1 VGLWDLA
8 RSDLDPW
15 ALAALVGRA
24 GRADQ
29 GAQADRVVLAG
40 RAVQEGP
47 VALAVQLG
55 RARRAQAGPGV
66 RDAPV
71 RVVDELRD
79 NEGVQA
85 RSAGW
90 NWTLDGRLAWRVLL
104 ATGVGAIAGPQLD
117 HGSAAGMAEP
127 RRRGGGPIIDD
138 QAGTAD

>member
-1 VGLWDLA
+1 MHGQSLHVVAVGLWDLA
-8 RSDLDPW
+8 RSALDPW

-24 GRADQ
+24 GRADRADQ

-47 VALAVQLG
+47 EALAVQLG

-79 NEGVQA
+79 NQGDRA
-85 RSAGW
+85 RSV
-90 NWTLDGRLAWRVLL
+90 D
-104 ATGVGAIAGPQLD
+104 
-117 HGSAAGMAEP
+117 
-127 RRRGGGPIIDD
+127 
-138 QAGTAD
+138 